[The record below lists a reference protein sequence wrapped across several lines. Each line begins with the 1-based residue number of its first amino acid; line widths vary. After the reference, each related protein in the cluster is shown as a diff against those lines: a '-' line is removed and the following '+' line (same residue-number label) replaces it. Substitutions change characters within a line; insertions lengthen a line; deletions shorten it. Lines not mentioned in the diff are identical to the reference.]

1 MLQGFFNGRSSK
13 PLEPAHKQY
22 LGTGF
27 IPAGVQHSIQA
38 GVSTWSLMRQV
49 RKPLMV
55 ANKPLLSIQPVAV
68 QFQDAMYAFDQAV
81 HPMLSGL
88 EQHAGQLG
96 HQPEWG
102 KDQADEISMWH
113 SDLYTTSPHEDMLQ
127 GCSN

>member
-1 MLQGFFNGRSSK
+1 
-13 PLEPAHKQY
+13 
-22 LGTGF
+22 
-27 IPAGVQHSIQA
+27 
-38 GVSTWSLMRQV
+38 
-49 RKPLMV
+49 MV

-127 GCSN
+127 GCSNWERSHPDSWASNLGLTKMADSSAAKTGE